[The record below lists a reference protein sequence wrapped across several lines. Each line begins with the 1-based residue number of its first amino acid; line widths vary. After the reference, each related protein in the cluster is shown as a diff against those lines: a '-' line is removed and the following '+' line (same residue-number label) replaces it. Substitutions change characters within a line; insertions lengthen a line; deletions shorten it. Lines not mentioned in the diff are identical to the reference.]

1 MGSPAAD
8 LVRAEKIASVTFAF
22 EDLERRTFVA
32 LNKAADGYHLVA
44 PADPGDVR
52 VTGRYLRADG
62 DVGEPKV
69 TAGELVCSCK
79 GGLVRGSCYVTE
91 AALERLSVDFTADPS
106 LGAGASVEGYR
117 G

>member
-1 MGSPAAD
+1 MATATAPTE
-8 LVRAEKIASVTFAF
+8 VRFAF

-32 LNKAADGYHLVA
+32 INRAGDGYHLVA

-62 DVGEPKV
+62 DVGTPKV
-69 TAGELVCSCK
+69 EAGELVCSCK
-79 GGLVRGSCYVTE
+79 GGLVRGRCYVVD
-91 AALERLSVDFTADPS
+91 AALERLSVDFSADPS
-106 LGAGASVEGYR
+106 LGAGASVEAYR

>member
-1 MGSPAAD
+1 MGAAAAPAE
-8 LVRAEKIASVTFAF
+8 VVFAF

-32 LNKAADGYHLVA
+32 LNRAGDGYHLVA

-62 DVGEPKV
+62 DVGTPKV
-69 TAGELVCSCK
+69 AVGDLVCSCK
-79 GGLVRGSCYVTE
+79 GGLVRGTCYVTE
-91 AALERLSVDFTADPS
+91 AATARLSVDFSADPS
-106 LGAGASVEGYR
+106 LGAGASVEAYR

>member
-1 MGSPAAD
+1 MTAAAAPP
-8 LVRAEKIASVTFAF
+8 VVFAF
-22 EDLERRTFVA
+22 EDLKRRTFVA
-32 LNKAADGYHLVA
+32 LNRAGDGYHLVA
-44 PADPGDVR
+44 PADAGDVR

-69 TAGELVCSCK
+69 RAGELVCTCK

-91 AALERLSVDFTADPS
+91 AALRRLEVDFTADPS
-106 LGAGASVEGYR
+106 LGAGGSVEAYR